1 MLDLT
6 PGLIAILVACALM
19 CGLAKTALPGLACIP
34 VAILAAVMPTRPST
48 ALMLLMLL
56 TGDLLAIWIYRKDAD
71 WKVLRGLF
79 PPVAV
84 GVAIGAIFL
93 AKVSNQ
99 VMKVSIGIIILALT
113 ALTLGLI
120 WYARR
125 TGRDLATSMST
136 SLPAR
141 LFYGS
146 LSGFTTMA
154 ANSGGPVVS
163 LYFLASRF
171 EVRRFMG
178 TQAWFFF
185 IVNLLKLPFSAGI
198 GLIDRQMLL
207 IALCL
212 APLVLGAALL
222 GRWWIG
228 RIDNKI
234 FDPIVTALTIVSA
247 VFLLL

>member
-1 MLDLT
+1 MPTLS
-6 PGLIAILVACALM
+6 PEVIFILATCALL

-34 VAILAAVMPTRPST
+34 VAILAAVIPTRTST

-56 TGDLLAIWIYRKDAD
+56 TGDLLAVWTYRKDVD
-71 WKVLRGLF
+71 WKVLRALF
-79 PPVAV
+79 PPVVIGVLV
-84 GVAIGAIFL
+84 GAAFL
-93 AKVSNQ
+93 ATVSNQ
-99 VMKVSIGIIILALT
+99 VMKVSIGIIILILT
-113 ALTLGLI
+113 AITLGLI

-125 TGRDLATSMST
+125 SGRDLATSMST

-171 EVRRFMG
+171 EVRRFLG

-185 IVNLLKLPFSAGI
+185 IINLIKLPFSAGI
-198 GLIDRQMLL
+198 GLITRELL
-207 IALCL
+207 LLSACL

-222 GRWWIG
+222 GRRWIG
-228 RIDNKI
+228 RIANKI
-234 FDPIVTALTIVSA
+234 FDPIVTILTVLSA
-247 VFLLL
+247 LLLLF

>member
-1 MLDLT
+1 M
-6 PGLIAILVACALM
+6 
-19 CGLAKTALPGLACIP
+19 
-34 VAILAAVMPTRPST
+34 
-48 ALMLLMLL
+48 
-56 TGDLLAIWIYRKDAD
+56 
-71 WKVLRGLF
+71 
-79 PPVAV
+79 
-84 GVAIGAIFL
+84 GVAIGAAFL

-99 VMKVSIGIIILALT
+99 IMKVSIGIIILALT

-234 FDPIVTALTIVSA
+234 FDPIVTVLTIVSA

>member
-1 MLDLT
+1 MPTLS
-6 PGLIAILVACALM
+6 PEVVFILVICALL

-34 VAILAAVMPTRPST
+34 VAILAAVMPTRTST

-56 TGDLLAIWIYRKDAD
+56 TGDLLAVWTYRKDVD
-71 WKVLRGLF
+71 WKVLRALF
-79 PPVAV
+79 PPVV
-84 GVAIGAIFL
+84 IGVLIGAAFL
-93 AKVSNQ
+93 ATVSNQ
-99 VMKVSIGIIILALT
+99 VMKVSIGIIILILT
-113 ALTLGLI
+113 AITLGLI

-125 TGRDLATSMST
+125 SGRDLATSMST

-171 EVRRFMG
+171 EVRRFLG

-185 IVNLLKLPFSAGI
+185 IINLIKLPFSAGI
-198 GLIDRQMLL
+198 GLITRELL
-207 IALCL
+207 LLSACL

-222 GRWWIG
+222 GRHWIG

-234 FDPIVTALTIVSA
+234 FDPIVTILTVLSA
-247 VFLLL
+247 LLLLF